1 VRVVCGLVAATLAA
15 VVYLGLGTH
24 NARAGT
30 PEGWEAAQLASTAA
44 SATAVP
50 AQGVALYP
58 TDTALPTAQAAA
70 PDAKSPQ
77 MVVDDQTAGAQT
89 SVTQTQPTNVVISIR
104 IDSPGDNGP
113 ISQTN
118 VAVGSANGTNDAAN
132 SQNGAAGGAGQS
144 ASTNQQAGANTT
156 VNQDQAGNLVVTV
169 RINSPGN
176 NGPVSQTNAAAGSS
190 NAQNSSET
198 SQGGQTEA
206 PAQSMAPAKAAG
218 GSSKHAS
225 HRRPHHKRSAL
236 AATAPAAT
244 TPVGPA
250 PAWHSSGAKAADAVR
265 AHHPRHAVGGR
276 AAHRGRAAA
285 HRGTGEQASTS
296 PLGKA
301 ISGAGDLLGTVAP
314 HAPIGTPQR
323 PADVSSPV
331 LYSLLA
337 ALGVAAAFVAWSV
350 RPTWRRQRR
359 FGNWLFP

>member
-1 VRVVCGLVAATLAA
+1 MRVVCGLVAATLAA
-15 VVYLGLGTH
+15 VVYFGLGTH

-30 PEGWEAAQLASTAA
+30 PEGWAAAQLASTAA

-70 PDAKSPQ
+70 PDAKAPQ

-132 SQNGAAGGAGQS
+132 SQNGAGGGAGGQD

-176 NGPVSQTNAAAGSS
+176 DGPVSQTNAAAGSS
-190 NAQNSSET
+190 NAQNSSQT
-198 SQGGQTEA
+198 SQGGQSEA
-206 PAQSMAPAKAAG
+206 PAQSLAPAKAAG
-218 GSSKHAS
+218 GPSKHAV
-225 HRRPHHKRSAL
+225 HRKPQHRSASH
-236 AATAPAAT
+236 AAAAPVSVTPVAPAPT
-244 TPVGPA
+244 
-250 PAWHSSGAKAADAVR
+250 WHSSGAKAATAVQ
-265 AHHPRHAVGGR
+265 AHHPKHVVSGR
-276 AAHRGRAAA
+276 AAHRGSSAT
-285 HRGTGEQASTS
+285 HRGSAQAS
-296 PLGKA
+296 PLGEA
-301 ISGAGDLLGTVAP
+301 ISNAGHLLGTMAP
-314 HAPIGTPQR
+314 RAPIGTPQR
-323 PADVSSPV
+323 PTDVSSSV
-331 LYSLLA
+331 FVSLLIG
-337 ALGVAAAFVAWSV
+337 LGVAAAFVAWSM
-350 RPTWRRQRR
+350 RPAWRRQRR
-359 FGNWLFP
+359 FGSWLPR